1 MNLNADRL
9 GAHYKDAQVV
19 YFYLK
24 SENIS
29 KNGGKR
35 NANSNRY
42 NRFINCNI
50 SFMY

>member
-19 YFYLK
+19 FFYLK

-35 NANSNRY
+35 NEHVITSTGTERK
-42 NRFINCNI
+42 RL
-50 SFMY
+50 SR